1 MKMYN
6 AAKYLLNKDVQ
17 VVPLND
23 NKKPT
28 VSFKNVTIDD
38 DFIDNNFLAYA
49 NTNVLGVLTRG
60 LWCIDIDINH
70 VNGESGFDSL
80 KDIPYYDEFVSNAQN
95 TLVQTTASGGKHVIF
110 KNVMALNMLRK

>member
-6 AAKYLLNKDVQ
+6 AAKYLLSKDVQ

-28 VSFKNVTIDD
+28 VAFKNVTIDD
-38 DFIDNNFLAYA
+38 DFIDSNYLAYA

-70 VNGESGFDSL
+70 VNGENGFDSL
-80 KDIPYYDEFVSNAQN
+80 KDIFYYEEFVTNAQN
-95 TLVQTTASGGKHVIF
+95 TLVQTTASGGETCNI
-110 KNVMALNMLRK
+110 

>member
-6 AAKYLLNKDVQ
+6 AAKYLLSKDVQ

-23 NKKPT
+23 INKQSVP
-28 VSFKNVTIDD
+28 FKKFTIDD
-38 DFIDNNFLAYA
+38 DFIDQNFLAYA
-49 NTNVLGVLTRG
+49 KTNVLGVLTRG

-80 KDIPYYDEFVSNAQN
+80 KDIPYYDEFVTNAQN
-95 TLVQTTASGGKHVIF
+95 TLVHTPASG
-110 KNVMALNMLRK
+110 

>member
-6 AAKYLLNKDVQ
+6 AAKYLLSKDVQ

-28 VSFKNVTIDD
+28 VAFKNVTIDD

-49 NTNVLGVLTRG
+49 NTNVLGVLTVVYG
-60 LWCIDIDINH
+60 
-70 VNGESGFDSL
+70 
-80 KDIPYYDEFVSNAQN
+80 VS
-95 TLVQTTASGGKHVIF
+95 T
-110 KNVMALNMLRK
+110 

>member
-6 AAKYLLNKDVQ
+6 AAKYLLSKDVQ

-28 VSFKNVTIDD
+28 VAFKNVTIDD
-38 DFIDNNFLAYA
+38 DFIDNNYMAYA

-60 LWCIDIDINH
+60 LWCIDIDI
-70 VNGESGFDSL
+70 
-80 KDIPYYDEFVSNAQN
+80 KPC
-95 TLVQTTASGGKHVIF
+95 K
-110 KNVMALNMLRK
+110 R

>member
-6 AAKYLLNKDVQ
+6 AAKYLLSKDVQ

-28 VSFKNVTIDD
+28 VAFKNVTIDD
-38 DFIDNNFLAYA
+38 DFIDHNFLAYS

-60 LWCIDIDINH
+60 LWCIDIDI
-70 VNGESGFDSL
+70 
-80 KDIPYYDEFVSNAQN
+80 
-95 TLVQTTASGGKHVIF
+95 
-110 KNVMALNMLRK
+110 

>member
-6 AAKYLLNKDVQ
+6 AAKYLLSKDVQ

-38 DFIDNNFLAYA
+38 EFIDNNFFSICKHK
-49 NTNVLGVLTRG
+49 
-60 LWCIDIDINH
+60 CIRC
-70 VNGESGFDSL
+70 
-80 KDIPYYDEFVSNAQN
+80 PYSRLMVYR
-95 TLVQTTASGGKHVIF
+95 H
-110 KNVMALNMLRK
+110 RY